1 MPRPTPMPW
10 LWALLVLAV
19 GVYLW
24 GLGGNHMM
32 RNGDEMVYAHIARIT
47 AQAGQWLPLQS
58 ELPGMRNTKPP
69 LLFWQALVAGEW
81 GHDWTLWRLRLPSV
95 GYTLAVCVLMAAT
108 LRRLRASLTTTLWAV
123 LIYLAF
129 IGTFR
134 YGRPYLTSAA
144 ETFWFGLPMWW
155 LLWHIQPAQPGAPRW
170 GQAWVLRQPGS
181 VAVWVLLGLCVG
193 LGLAYKSFALIAPVA
208 ASVAV
213 WRLWWLSAQRA
224 PAWWSAAWHTA
235 LMSVVAL
242 AVIASWLWLDP
253 DPQAVWQE
261 FVLGENAGKMASAQ
275 GYWQSL
281 FSFSGLG
288 SYALSP
294 LLNAGFLAPWVLAA
308 LWWGARAP
316 WRRGS
321 VVGAL
326 VLWMLVWWCV
336 FLLPSQR
343 SARYLIPTLPAL
355 AMCVALVLPRVGRW
369 AHVAI
374 TLLVLPALLWL
385 GRVGWV
391 LGDLGVASTLP
402 LVAVALAVLAGL
414 GTVALV
420 WWRRGQSPA
429 AALAAVLFTYAS
441 LTAVFAPLN
450 GANGQY
456 RSDAARALAPTTVVV
471 PSDFNATYEAYA
483 FFLPGHRYLPDN
495 ALSQAWGRG
504 EASAGAGVFI
514 WIAPSPEASPACWPA
529 RCERLDQRWD
539 LKGRHAPGEVRFDNL
554 WQPQD
559 WLLQREWLLRVR

>member
-1 MPRPTPMPW
+1 MPW

-19 GVYLW
+19 FLYLW

-47 AQAGQWLPLQS
+47 AEAGQWLPLQS

-69 LLFWQALVAGEW
+69 LLFWQALVAGDW
-81 GHDWTLWRLRLPSV
+81 GRDWTLWQLRLPSV
-95 GYTLAVCVLMAAT
+95 IYTLAVCALMAAT
-108 LRRLRASLTTTLWAV
+108 LRRLRVSAATTLWAV

-155 LLWHIQPAQPGAPRW
+155 LLWHIQPAQPGAPRLE
-170 GQAWVLRQPGS
+170 QAWVLRQPGS
-181 VAVWVLLGLCVG
+181 VVVWVWLGVAVG

-213 WRLWWLSAQRA
+213 WRLWWSPTLHAA
-224 PAWWSAAWHTA
+224 AWWSAAWRTA

-355 AMCVALVLPRVGRW
+355 AICLALVLPRMGRW
-369 AHVAI
+369 AH
-374 TLLVLPALLWL
+374 
-385 GRVGWV
+385 
-391 LGDLGVASTLP
+391 
-402 LVAVALAVLAGL
+402 
-414 GTVALV
+414 
-420 WWRRGQSPA
+420 
-429 AALAAVLFTYAS
+429 
-441 LTAVFAPLN
+441 
-450 GANGQY
+450 
-456 RSDAARALAPTTVVV
+456 
-471 PSDFNATYEAYA
+471 
-483 FFLPGHRYLPDN
+483 
-495 ALSQAWGRG
+495 
-504 EASAGAGVFI
+504 
-514 WIAPSPEASPACWPA
+514 
-529 RCERLDQRWD
+529 
-539 LKGRHAPGEVRFDNL
+539 
-554 WQPQD
+554 
-559 WLLQREWLLRVR
+559 